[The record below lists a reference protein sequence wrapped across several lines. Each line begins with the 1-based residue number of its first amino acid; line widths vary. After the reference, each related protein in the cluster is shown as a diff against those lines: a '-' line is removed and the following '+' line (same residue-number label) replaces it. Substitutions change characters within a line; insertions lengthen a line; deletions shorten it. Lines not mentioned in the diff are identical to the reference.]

1 MAKSKKY
8 GYVEPADY
16 FPPEVRKMFE
26 TGETEPAQEKKN
38 PYRDQSKKMIE
49 EQRKKKAAKK
59 S

>member
-1 MAKSKKY
+1 MA
-8 GYVEPADY
+8 PADY